1 MCNERPAHWPNAL
14 YLDLVSGRRDFGD
27 RLVQIA
33 AKPEE
38 DVMLP
43 LLNRPN
49 CEKLLI
55 LLAMSAGGGSPKCG
69 ALSAAMPVALR
80 HL

>member
-1 MCNERPAHWPNAL
+1 
-14 YLDLVSGRRDFGD
+14 
-27 RLVQIA
+27 
-33 AKPEE
+33 
-38 DVMLP
+38 MLP

-55 LLAMSAGGGSPKCG
+55 LLAMSAGGGSLKRG
-69 ALSAAMPVALR
+69 ALFAAMPVATS